1 MRAKCLTHR
10 RSPCVLLTQGQKVF
24 VGRFGP
30 TAGGYQRA
38 GWITGPSAT
47 RTGSPDTGAGELLLG
62 AGLGRCSEG
71 LWQVTAGSR
80 NLCLSEPLVPESIG
94 NPRLISLVNHTCYLH
109 RPGPRALTFGG
120 IFGRKPTDRN
130 STADVR
136 YVGGWFSFWQK

>member
-1 MRAKCLTHR
+1 MSSLPKVR
-10 RSPCVLLTQGQKVF
+10 RSLWEGSGRQREDTNVL
-24 VGRFGP
+24 
-30 TAGGYQRA
+30 GG
-38 GWITGPSAT
+38 SL
-47 RTGSPDTGAGELLLG
+47 DLLLELLLG

>member
-1 MRAKCLTHR
+1 MSSLPKVR
-10 RSPCVLLTQGQKVF
+10 RSLWEGSGRQREDTNVL
-24 VGRFGP
+24 
-30 TAGGYQRA
+30 GG
-38 GWITGPSAT
+38 SL
-47 RTGSPDTGAGELLLG
+47 DLLPQE
-62 AGLGRCSEG
+62 LGRRTLEPGSCFLEQAWDAALKDFG
-71 LWQVTAGSR
+71 RLLPGSR

-94 NPRLISLVNHTCYLH
+94 NPRLISWVNHTCYLH